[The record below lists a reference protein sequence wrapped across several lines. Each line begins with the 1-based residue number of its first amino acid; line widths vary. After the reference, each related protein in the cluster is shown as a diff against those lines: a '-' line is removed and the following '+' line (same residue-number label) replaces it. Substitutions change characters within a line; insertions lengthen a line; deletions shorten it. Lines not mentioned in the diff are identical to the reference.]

1 MVSEVRGLCSI
12 RATFLFVY
20 GITKPYTLFNVTS
33 VNYGIVQGSILDPL
47 MFMLYIK
54 DIVESSSLLK
64 FTLYADDTSVCFSGF
79 DLNIV
84 FNVFNRKLNV
94 KYRRFA
100 SKTLTLN
107 SKMSKFMIFHS
118 RQLVNTKMDES
129 YTEGNIEI

>member
-1 MVSEVRGLCSI
+1 MVSEVRGLCSM

-47 MFMLYIK
+47 MFMLCIK